1 MIIALDGEYLYK
13 APTQGNLCLDKT
25 LVLLIKKSLDL
36 ALNEKL
42 FIFAHELLRVKIKM
56 AENRTY
62 TLNSR
67 SGLVLEGG
75 GMRGV
80 FTCGVLDNL
89 MDRGIDFPYA
99 IGVSAGACNG
109 LSYVSHQRGRAR
121 FSNIDLLEKYRYI
134 GFRHLLTKRNIM
146 DFDLLFHKFPTE
158 IVPYDYEAYEANAIR
173 FEMVTTDCTT
183 GKACYLHE
191 PHSPERI
198 IDIVKASS
206 SLPFVTPISYVDG
219 RPMLDGGIA
228 DSIPVRRAMECG
240 YDNLCLIL
248 TRNSGYR
255 KSGGKSWV
263 PPLVYRRYPALREAI
278 ASRNNRYNDDIELVE
293 RLESEGRMLVIR
305 PEKPISV
312 GRMERDISKLV
323 DLYDEGYAIAS
334 KIEFIAAE

>member
-1 MIIALDGEYLYK
+1 MA
-13 APTQGNLCLDKT
+13 AN
-25 LVLLIKKSLDL
+25 KK
-36 ALNEKL
+36 
-42 FIFAHELLRVKIKM
+42 
-56 AENRTY
+56 Y
-62 TLNSR
+62 TLNSH

-80 FTCGVLDNL
+80 FTCGVLDSF
-89 MDRGIDFPYA
+89 MDRGIEFPYA

-158 IVPYDYEAYEANAIR
+158 IIPYDYEAYQTSTTH
-173 FEMVTTDCTT
+173 FEMVTTDCIT
-183 GKACYLHE
+183 GEACYLHE
-191 PHSPERI
+191 PRSAERI

-228 DSIPVRRAMECG
+228 DSLPVRRAMECG
-240 YDNLCLIL
+240 YDNLCLVL

-255 KSGGKSWV
+255 KSGTRSWI
-263 PPLVYRRYPALREAI
+263 PPFAYRRYPALREAI
-278 ASRNNRYNDDIELVE
+278 ASRNGRYNDDIELVE
-293 RLESEGRMLVIR
+293 RLEAEGRMLVIR
-305 PEKPISV
+305 PEKPLAV
-312 GRMERDISKLV
+312 GRMERDISHLV
-323 DLYDEGYAIAS
+323 DLYDEGYAVAS
-334 KIEFIAAE
+334 KIEFIAQR